1 MREVLV
7 MASLPEREW
16 LPLALLW
23 SRCHDIGLAIAVQFC
38 AVFRRQA
45 GMNGRR
51 SDCPTTGSPHIPAM
65 RKLPVVLFCRIFS
78 ILQKSTNQKYSPA
91 IPPRHEG
98 RSANRHD
105 T

>member
-65 RKLPVVLFCRIFS
+65 RKLPVVLFVAYFRYCR
-78 ILQKSTNQKYSPA
+78 
-91 IPPRHEG
+91 
-98 RSANRHD
+98 NRQIRNIVLPSRLD
-105 T
+105 TRDVRPIVTT